1 MGMIFLLKGS
11 ALFILCQF
19 ALVKSMIKN
28 RIINSFLRLPS
39 SQLTWNFQVFF
50 GFWFFFGGSSS
61 SLFIA
66 LRHLSP

>member
-11 ALFILCQF
+11 AALFIFCQF

-39 SQLTWNFQVFF
+39 SQLTWNF
-50 GFWFFFGGSSS
+50 GFWFFFGGGSS

-66 LRHLSP
+66 LTP